1 MEAADQTLIRQIT
14 SKAAADN
21 YKFAAFVMG
30 TVNSPIFRDR
40 RVEAVVADDTKDKNQ
55 KNDNNQQR

>member
-14 SKAAADN
+14 AKAATDN
-21 YKFAAFVMG
+21 YKLAAFVMG
-30 TVNSPIFRDR
+30 TVNSPIFRER
-40 RVEAVVADDTKDKNQ
+40 RVEAVVADDAKNQ